1 MLDQQVVRAALKA
14 FDALVVRKT
23 RRASE
28 LTPSTSYLRHLASSS
43 SSSGLV
49 LNWSDPQSIIALLER
64 RAAAMVQERAT
75 HLTDPD
81 ASLDQRVSRAVTDAF
96 IAAQVGE
103 IIKLVEET
111 VGGKDAA
118 VLRAL
123 YNLVSSSFRAI

>member
-14 FDALVVRKT
+14 FEALVVRKT
-23 RRASE
+23 RSASE

-43 SSSGLV
+43 SSSSVALD
-49 LNWSDPQSIIALLER
+49 WSDYQSIIALLER
-64 RAAAMVQERAT
+64 RAAAMVQERAR

-81 ASLDQRVSRAVTDAF
+81 ASVDQRVSRAVTDAF
-96 IAAQVGE
+96 VAAQVGE

-118 VLRAL
+118 MLRAL